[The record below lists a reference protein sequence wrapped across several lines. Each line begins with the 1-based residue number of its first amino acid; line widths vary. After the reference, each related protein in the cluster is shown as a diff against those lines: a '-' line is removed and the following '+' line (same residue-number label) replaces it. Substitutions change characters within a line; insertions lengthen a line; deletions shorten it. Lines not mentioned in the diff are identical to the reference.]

1 MLNAFYPASYLLVI
15 TSRSDVGHCKRPL
28 SVAVVILT
36 GSLVF
41 DASHSI
47 YGVKS
52 VVSIPLVRDRAK
64 AVLSR
69 IASRNASGNRPSL
82 LVSDDDDP
90 QPSERA
96 SGGPQVK
103 FADEEEVR
111 ILTPLA
117 KQVNF
122 SVNNNSRPVSPGPSS
137 GTSTPISDESVTN
150 SPVMT
155 IANRMSF
162 WGRPSKR
169 ESSISEAAVRD
180 IEHSLLDER
189 ESLSSA
195 VQDTLGEAGEVISSI
210 IAATAPA
217 PGSSEERH
225 TELEGRILREFIREF
240 TKGDMYF
247 ALHFGE
253 CIHVLTEDAS
263 AERSADITRS
273 LQHKREQFAK
283 LHAQNKLLAELDV
296 LPKDTALNPLD
307 DEVNVLFEPSAML
320 PLWRRVDRQFWWNEW
335 LSKPLIDA
343 GVSAFDQGSRVTDTI
358 VP

>member
-1 MLNAFYPASYLLVI
+1 
-15 TSRSDVGHCKRPL
+15 
-28 SVAVVILT
+28 
-36 GSLVF
+36 
-41 DASHSI
+41 
-47 YGVKS
+47 
-52 VVSIPLVRDRAK
+52 
-64 AVLSR
+64 
-69 IASRNASGNRPSL
+69 
-82 LVSDDDDP
+82 
-90 QPSERA
+90 
-96 SGGPQVK
+96 
-103 FADEEEVR
+103 
-111 ILTPLA
+111 
-117 KQVNF
+117 
-122 SVNNNSRPVSPGPSS
+122 
-137 GTSTPISDESVTN
+137 
-150 SPVMT
+150 MT

-273 LQHKREQFAK
+273 LQHKHEQFAK